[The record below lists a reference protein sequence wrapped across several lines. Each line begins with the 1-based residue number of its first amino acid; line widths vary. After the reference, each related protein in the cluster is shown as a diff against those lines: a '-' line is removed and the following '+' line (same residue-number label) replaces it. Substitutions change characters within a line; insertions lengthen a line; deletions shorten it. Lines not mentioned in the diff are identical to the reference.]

1 MGLAWRVLLLFTTAL
16 LLTSKAHAEQ
26 RDEELQLAVEGK
38 VILTMASERI
48 VGSSV
53 IDALVRTFLAQ
64 QGLRDLVVKRTSDLS
79 KLTYTGIALKG
90 EKKSVIVTILPR
102 EKSLDALRRNSVDVA
117 LVAQQ
122 RVSASR
128 KIGRTDLLPA
138 GTEKQIQIGE
148 TAAFVIVSPHNPVN
162 HLTFRELRLV
172 LLGAITD
179 WSQLGGLPG
188 KIKPVGTAQMQPA
201 IDLVAD
207 LVHLDPENLDE
218 EATALLQNRRGQAES
233 LLKLD
238 TREEVFAKIA
248 NDRNAITIQFPH
260 IPPSVKA
267 LKLGVDARKFTAPD
281 ADTIKS
287 KDYPL
292 AYRINLHYPIA
303 SKNPAVAGL
312 IRAGESLEMEVNL
325 ALAGAA
331 LPGTE
336 MLSLVPDPTAPRG
349 YLDATKYGM
358 MVSKSIHFKADSL
371 DLTEDG
377 KAAVGRV
384 ADKLLSIRQEAG
396 KIRIIGFS
404 DSLSSPEESQA
415 VGLTLARLVAAELK
429 KRNVN
434 TGYIYS
440 FGDTLPLDEGT
451 TTHGRERNRRV
462 QVWIVP

>member
-1 MGLAWRVLLLFTTAL
+1 MYSAWRAPLLFATAL
-16 LLTSKAHAEQ
+16 LLNATAHAEQ
-26 RDEELQLAVEGK
+26 SDDDFKLALEGK
-38 VILTMASERI
+38 IILTMASERV

-64 QGLRDLVVKRTSDLS
+64 QGLRDIDIKRTPDLS

-90 EKKSVIVTILPR
+90 EKKSVVVKILPR
-102 EKSLDALRRNSVDVA
+102 EKSLDALRRNFVDVA

-128 KIGRTDLLPA
+128 KIGRTDLLAA
-138 GTEKQIQIGE
+138 GTEQQIQIGE
-148 TAAFVIVSPHNPVN
+148 TAAFVIVSPNNPVN
-162 HLTFRELRLV
+162 QLTFRELRLV

-179 WSQLGGLPG
+179 WSQLGGIPG

-218 EATALLQNRRGQAES
+218 EATALLRSRRGQAES

-238 TREEVFAKIA
+238 TREEVFDKIA

-260 IPPSVKA
+260 IPPFVKA
-267 LKLGVDARKFTAPD
+267 LKLGVDNRKFTAPD

-292 AYRINLHYPIA
+292 AYRINLHYPNGSI
-303 SKNPAVAGL
+303 NPAVAGL
-312 IRAGESLEMEVNL
+312 VRAGESLEMEVNL

-336 MLSLVPDPTAPRG
+336 MLSLLPDPSAPRG

-358 MVSKSIHFKADSL
+358 MVSKSIHFRADSL
-371 DLTEDG
+371 DLTDDG
-377 KAAVGRV
+377 KAAIERV
-384 ADKLLSIRQEAG
+384 ANKLLSIRQDAG
-396 KIRIIGFS
+396 KIRLIGFS
-404 DSLSSPEESQA
+404 DSLSSPEDSRA

-451 TTHGRERNRRV
+451 TIHGRERNRRV